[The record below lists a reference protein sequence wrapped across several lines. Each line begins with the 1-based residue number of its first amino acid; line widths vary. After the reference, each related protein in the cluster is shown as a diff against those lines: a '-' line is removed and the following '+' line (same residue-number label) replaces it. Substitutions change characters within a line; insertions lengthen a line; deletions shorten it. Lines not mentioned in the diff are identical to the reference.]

1 MFTLRQALEN
11 DVRRFTLGSSS
22 KYSTVVDNLR
32 SVVLDGGLSND
43 TAFHSHPT
51 ILVKMDSF
59 EYNVNASRAI
69 FGPGSITKLPAEI
82 TKLNCSAPLLLLT
95 PRQTTQADK
104 FKTILKNGSIELA
117 GVFPYATMHTPTH
130 ITEQAVEMLK
140 DTSADCVIS
149 VGGGSV
155 VGLGKAV
162 SIRTGVPHLIIP
174 TTYSGSEMTPILG
187 ETHEGRKTTRSDKR
201 ILPATVI
208 YDVDLTMSLPTSTCV
223 VSGVNAIA
231 HAIEALYAKN
241 TNPIISL
248 LACEG
253 IKALAESLPQIV
265 REDSSRPARE
275 RALYGA
281 WLCGTCLGSTSM
293 AIHHKLCHTLGG
305 SFGLKHAETHTIV
318 LPHAIS
324 YNAPAIPEVM
334 AKLAT
339 LFPDSQGDALK
350 GLNSLLDK
358 LNAPRALKDLGME
371 ERDIGKAADI
381 AMSNKYP
388 NPRDLEREPIRGLI
402 RRAWIGESAR
412 VEGL

>member
-1 MFTLRQALEN
+1 M
-11 DVRRFTLGSSS
+11 G
-22 KYSTVVDNLR
+22 
-32 SVVLDGGLSND
+32 
-43 TAFHSHPT
+43 
-51 ILVKMDSF
+51 SF
-59 EYNVNASRAI
+59 EYNVNASRVI
-69 FGPGSITKLPAEI
+69 FGAGSIKQLPAEI

-95 PRQTTQADK
+95 PRRATQADN
-104 FKTILKNGSIELA
+104 FKAILENGSIELA
-117 GVFPYATMHTPTH
+117 GVFPHATMHTPTH
-130 ITEQAVEMLK
+130 ITEQAIQVLK

-162 SIRTGVPHLIIP
+162 SIRTGVPHLTIP

-187 ETHEGRKTTRSDKR
+187 ETQEGRKTTRSDKR

-208 YDVDLTMSLPTSTCV
+208 YDVDLTMSLAPSTCV

-241 TNPIISL
+241 TNPIIAL

-265 REDSSRPARE
+265 SEPSSSRLARE

>member
-1 MFTLRQALEN
+1 ME
-11 DVRRFTLGSSS
+11 
-22 KYSTVVDNLR
+22 
-32 SVVLDGGLSND
+32 
-43 TAFHSHPT
+43 
-51 ILVKMDSF
+51 SF
-59 EYNVNASRAI
+59 EYNVNASRVI
-69 FGPGSITKLPAEI
+69 FGSGSITQLPVEI
-82 TKLNCSAPLLLLT
+82 AKLNCSAPLLLLT
-95 PRQTTQADK
+95 PRQSTQSEKLKA
-104 FKTILKNGSIELA
+104 ILKDGSIELA
-117 GVFPYATMHTPTH
+117 GVFQNATMHTPTH
-130 ITEQAVEMLK
+130 ITEQAVRMLK

-162 SIRTGVPHLIIP
+162 SIRTGVPHLTIP

-187 ETHEGRKTTRSDKR
+187 ETHEGRKTTRSDKG

-208 YDVDLTMSLPTSTCV
+208 YDVDLTMSLPPPTCV

-253 IKALAESLPQIV
+253 VKALAESLPQIV
-265 REDSSRPARE
+265 SEPSSKPARE

-293 AIHHKLCHTLGG
+293 ALHHKLCHTLGG
-305 SFGLKHAETHTIV
+305 SFGLKHAETHTVV
-318 LPHAIS
+318 LPHALS
-324 YNAPAIPEVM
+324 YNAPAIPELM
-334 AKLAT
+334 TKLAT

-350 GLNSLLDK
+350 GLDLLLGR

-371 ERDIGKAADI
+371 ERDIDIAADI
-381 AMSNKYP
+381 AMSNEYP
-388 NPRDLEREPIRGLI
+388 NPRNLEREPIRELI
-402 RRAWIGESAR
+402 RRAWSGESAR

>member
-1 MFTLRQALEN
+1 
-11 DVRRFTLGSSS
+11 
-22 KYSTVVDNLR
+22 
-32 SVVLDGGLSND
+32 
-43 TAFHSHPT
+43 
-51 ILVKMDSF
+51 MDSF
-59 EYNVNASRAI
+59 EYNVNASRVV
-69 FGPGSITKLPAEI
+69 FGSGSIAKLPAEI
-82 TKLNCSAPLLLLT
+82 RKLNCSAPLLLLT
-95 PRQTTQADK
+95 PRQSTQSDK
-104 FKTILKNGSIELA
+104 FRPILEDGSIRLA
-117 GVFPYATMHTPTH
+117 GVFPNATMHTPTH
-130 ITEQAVEMLK
+130 ITDQAVQMLK

-162 SIRTGVPHLIIP
+162 SIRTGVPHLAIP

-187 ETHEGRKTTRSDKR
+187 ETHEGRKTTRSDKG

-208 YDVDLTMSLPTSTCV
+208 YDVDLTMSLPPPTCV

-231 HAIEALYAKN
+231 HAMEALYATN

-248 LACEG
+248 LACDG
-253 IKALAESLPQIV
+253 VKALAESLPQIV
-265 REDSSRPARE
+265 SEPPSRSARE

-318 LPHAIS
+318 LPHALS
-324 YNAPAIPEVM
+324 YNAPAIPELM

-339 LFPDSQGDALK
+339 LFPDSQGDALR
-350 GLNSLLDK
+350 GLDSLLGK
-358 LNAPRALKDLGME
+358 LNAPRALKDLGMGE
-371 ERDIGKAADI
+371 EDIDKAADI

-388 NPRDLEREPIRGLI
+388 NPRDLERESVRELI
-402 RRAWIGESAR
+402 RRAWSGESAR